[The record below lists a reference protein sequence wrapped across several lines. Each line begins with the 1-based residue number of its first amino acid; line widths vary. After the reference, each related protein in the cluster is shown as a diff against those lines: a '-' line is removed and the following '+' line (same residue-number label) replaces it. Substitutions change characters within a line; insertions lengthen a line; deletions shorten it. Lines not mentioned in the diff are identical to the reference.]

1 LADAGAAP
9 PLPTSKTRGWEFT
22 DLSGLDLDA
31 YAPAPDGDAEAA
43 RARADGVLNPP
54 EGSDHLVIQVDGAV
68 LEGSSVEVGGEGRP
82 NEPLVASLDA
92 SLERF
97 PHLREMLGAL
107 APSDDPFVARNDEA
121 WRGGALV
128 YVPRGQRLEA
138 PALITAVQD
147 AEVSALS
154 FRTLIVLEEGAEAE
168 VWEQWL
174 STDSNPDSLFN
185 TVTEIWVGPGANLRY
200 VSAQG
205 LSERGWVFG
214 TQRAEVE
221 RDAHFDWV
229 ALGFGSARGKVRMET
244 RLAGQGSSARVT
256 GAYAGNGT
264 QHLDF
269 DTTQEHAAENT
280 TSDLAFRG
288 VLEESATAVWRG
300 MIRVDPGAQQTD
312 AFQESR
318 NLLLSKQAHADAIPG
333 LEIEANDVR
342 CTHAAAVAQIDAEQL
357 HYLRSHGLA
366 DDQAKRLIIEGF
378 LEALV
383 ERLDE
388 GPVRAAVSVALERR
402 LGEIL
407 GERQVQPA

>member
-9 PLPTSKTRGWEFT
+9 PLPTQKTRGWEFT

-31 YAPAPDGDAEAA
+31 YAAATDGDPDA
-43 RARADGVLNPP
+43 RSRADGVLNPP
-54 EGSDHLVIQVDGAV
+54 EGSDHLVVQVDGAV
-68 LEGSSVEVGGEGRP
+68 VEGGSVEVEGEGRP
-82 NEPLVASLDA
+82 HEPLVASLES

-97 PHLREMLGAL
+97 PHLREMLGSL
-107 APSDDPFVARNDEA
+107 APSDDPFVARNDGA

-128 YVPRGQRLEA
+128 YVPRGKRLEA
-138 PALITAVQD
+138 PALIAAVQD
-147 AEVSALS
+147 AEGAAVS

-174 STDSNPDSLFN
+174 TTDSAPDSVFN

-200 VSAQG
+200 VTAQG
-205 LSERGWVFG
+205 LSENSWVFA

-221 RDAHFDWV
+221 RDASLDWV
-229 ALGFGSARGKVRMET
+229 ALGFGSSRGKVRMDT
-244 RLAGQGSSARVT
+244 RLAGPGSSARVT

-269 DTTQEHAAENT
+269 DTTQVHAAPNT

-312 AFQESR
+312 AYQENR
-318 NLLLSKQAHADAIPG
+318 NLLLSKSAHADAIPG

-366 DDQAKRLIIEGF
+366 DEEAKRLVIEGF

-383 ERLDE
+383 ERLEE

-407 GERQVQPA
+407 GERQVQPV

>member
-1 LADAGAAP
+1 
-9 PLPTSKTRGWEFT
+9 
-22 DLSGLDLDA
+22 
-31 YAPAPDGDAEAA
+31 
-43 RARADGVLNPP
+43 
-54 EGSDHLVIQVDGAV
+54 
-68 LEGSSVEVGGEGRP
+68 
-82 NEPLVASLDA
+82 
-92 SLERF
+92 
-97 PHLREMLGAL
+97 MLGSL
-107 APSDDPFVARNDEA
+107 APSDDPFVARNDGA

-128 YVPRGQRLEA
+128 YVPRGKRLEA
-138 PALITAVQD
+138 PAQIAAVQD
-147 AEVSALS
+147 AEGAAVA

-168 VWEQWL
+168 VGAPWW
-174 STDSNPDSLFN
+174 STDSDPDSLFN

-200 VSAQG
+200 VTAQG
-205 LSERGWVFG
+205 LSRRGWVFG

-221 RDAHFDWV
+221 RDANLDWV
-229 ALGFGSARGKVRMET
+229 ALGFGSSRGKVRMET
-244 RLAGQGSSARVT
+244 RLAGPGSSARVT
-256 GAYAGNGT
+256 GAYAGNGS

-269 DTTQEHAAENT
+269 DTTQEHAAPNT

-312 AFQESR
+312 AYQENR
-318 NLLLSKQAHADAIPG
+318 NLLLSKSAHADAIPG

-366 DDQAKRLIIEGF
+366 DEQAKRLIIEGF

-383 ERLDE
+383 ERLEE
-388 GPVRAAVSVALERR
+388 GPVKAAVSVALERR

-407 GERQVQPA
+407 GERQVQPV